1 MNIRELIT
9 KIGFVVDERGLDIY
23 DKAIGRIYDKT
34 DGLYK
39 NLSRA
44 ADGITNIGQKMSMY
58 ISAPLAALATVSVMA
73 KVKLEDL
80 QNEWG
85 VMLNSQEKG
94 IDFTRQMMDLEEKTP
109 YNTEQ
114 IAGYAKELHSMGVQT
129 DKILP
134 RMKMFM
140 DIAAGTG
147 LDAGFLMETMQMI
160 TNIGYATG
168 RQLKHLIMSGAID
181 RKELGKM
188 MGIDLSSGMGMK
200 RMMQFADRGRVTS
213 FMIESLFQREGGQ
226 GGKYYGK
233 AEERTLT
240 LKKGFD
246 NLWHSVFLLRAG
258 IGDMLTKSTG
268 LSNILQKLTGWI
280 NKLTE
285 HVSKLSP
292 GWKTFLVVTGGIA
305 FAIGP
310 ALVGIGKLLNLFIG
324 LNSAIMVF
332 KAAGFMKGAGGI
344 MGMLGGFG
352 KGLGSIVMTLG
363 PVIATLLIVYFL
375 IQDIYM
381 YVKYGKDASLFGDMS
396 KVWGKPFDDA
406 INSIVEYFFEVWTQV
421 RAWWDDLWAN
431 PWKTLS
437 DTLLPEW
444 LKGIIFQN
452 DNNVFGKNT
461 NAPAANWMNS
471 PASALGAGKNLSFQV
486 NDTTPVTSDVTEAG
500 KKAIADHVEKVY
512 THVSKKLC
520 DQIFNLHKCD

>member
-240 LKKGFD
+240 LKK
-246 NLWHSVFLLRAG
+246 
-258 IGDMLTKSTG
+258 
-268 LSNILQKLTGWI
+268 
-280 NKLTE
+280 
-285 HVSKLSP
+285 
-292 GWKTFLVVTGGIA
+292 
-305 FAIGP
+305 
-310 ALVGIGKLLNLFIG
+310 
-324 LNSAIMVF
+324 
-332 KAAGFMKGAGGI
+332 
-344 MGMLGGFG
+344 
-352 KGLGSIVMTLG
+352 
-363 PVIATLLIVYFL
+363 
-375 IQDIYM
+375 
-381 YVKYGKDASLFGDMS
+381 
-396 KVWGKPFDDA
+396 
-406 INSIVEYFFEVWTQV
+406 
-421 RAWWDDLWAN
+421 
-431 PWKTLS
+431 
-437 DTLLPEW
+437 
-444 LKGIIFQN
+444 
-452 DNNVFGKNT
+452 
-461 NAPAANWMNS
+461 
-471 PASALGAGKNLSFQV
+471 
-486 NDTTPVTSDVTEAG
+486 
-500 KKAIADHVEKVY
+500 
-512 THVSKKLC
+512 
-520 DQIFNLHKCD
+520 